1 MSVPSPPVQ
10 VDLRNSHLIQLLAPP
25 LLQRTQCS
33 HVLHV
38 SPAGPLPGGAAY
50 PRFTVGFLRASLT
63 CNVIGSPKMLTAST
77 CFIFP

>member
-1 MSVPSPPVQ
+1 
-10 VDLRNSHLIQLLAPP
+10 
-25 LLQRTQCS
+25 
-33 HVLHV
+33 LHV